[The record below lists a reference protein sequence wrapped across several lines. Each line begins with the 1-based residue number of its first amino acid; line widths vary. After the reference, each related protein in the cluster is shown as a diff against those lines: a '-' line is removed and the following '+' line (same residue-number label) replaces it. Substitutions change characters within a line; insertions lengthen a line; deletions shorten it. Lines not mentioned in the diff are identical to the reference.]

1 MFWLRSSI
9 CHVLPPLSERYS
21 ALSGG
26 TASMTAYPMSGFD
39 GATATATRPHD
50 FGGSP
55 EPAATVRSVH
65 VAPPSVVLKR
75 LDALGAVAL
84 SPPER
89 NVQPRRRKPHM
100 PAYSV
105 PGRHGSIASI
115 AQPAE
120 AFVPFSTSL
129 HVLPPSFGLSTP

>member
-21 ALSGG
+21 ALRGG
-26 TASMTAYPMSGFD
+26 TASMNAYTMSGFD
-39 GATATATRPHD
+39 GATATATRPHG
-50 FGGSP
+50 FGGNP
-55 EPAATVRSVH
+55 DPLAAVRSVH
-65 VAPPSVVLKR
+65 VAPPSVLLNR

-89 NVQPRRRKPHM
+89 NVQPLRRTSHI

-105 PGRHGSIASI
+105 RGFDGSIASI
-115 AQPAE
+115 EQPVERLA
-120 AFVPFSTSL
+120 PFSTL
-129 HVLPPSFGLSTP
+129 VHVFPPSLV